1 MEEPPFA
8 VVLTGVGDRRTDV
21 VRVLR
26 TVTGLS
32 AWHSA
37 RLCAAV
43 PVPVVE
49 NTWFEAAEGAAARL
63 RAAGAEADVVCGSC
77 TRTIPLDGRPVDPGP
92 CAARAWFASDCPASR
107 S

>member
-37 RLCAAV
+37 RWCAAV

-49 NTWFEAAEGAAARL
+49 NTWFEASDGAAARL
-63 RAAGAEADVVCGSC
+63 RAAGAEADVVCGWCS
-77 TRTIPLDGRPVDPGP
+77 RTIPLDRRPVDPGP
-92 CAARAWFASDCPASR
+92 CAAGARFASDCPASR

>member
-8 VVLTGVGDRRTDV
+8 VVLTGVGDHRTDV

-26 TVTGLS
+26 IVTGLS
-32 AWHSA
+32 AWHS
-37 RLCAAV
+37 
-43 PVPVVE
+43 
-49 NTWFEAAEGAAARL
+49 ARL

>member
-8 VVLTGVGDRRTDV
+8 VVLTGVGDPRTEV

-43 PVPVVE
+43 PVQVVE

-77 TRTIPLDGRPVDPGP
+77 TRTIPLDGRPVGPGP
-92 CAARAWFASDCPASR
+92 CAARAWFGSDCPASR